1 MGTKE
6 RLKMKSQ
13 VEKNAYN
20 FQSYCTKDR
29 WCSYWY
35 QINEVL
41 ILNPASVL
49 EIGVGDKVL
58 SSYLREHTNIEYKS
72 MDLAADLSPDFLGS
86 VDNMSNISDKSFDLV
101 CAFEVLEH
109 LPFEKFS
116 QALSELKRVSRGWVI
131 ISLPHW
137 GRHFSLEIRIPYFKK
152 LHWQFKVS
160 FPKIRH
166 EFKGQHYWE
175 IGKAEYGLKKIKQ
188 KIKNIGLEIVGD
200 YVVFDS
206 PYHHFFVLKTKGL
219 K

>member
-1 MGTKE
+1 
-6 RLKMKSQ
+6 MKSQ
-13 VEKNAYN
+13 VEKKAYS
-20 FQSYCTKDR
+20 FQSYCTEDR

-58 SSYLREHTNIEYKS
+58 SSYLREHADIEYKS

-86 VDNMSNISDKSFDLV
+86 VDNMSNISDESFDLV

-116 QALSELKRVSRGWVI
+116 QALSELKRTSREWVI

-137 GRHFSLEIRIPYFKK
+137 GRHFSIEIRLPFLKK
-152 LHWQFKVS
+152 LRWQFKIS
-160 FPKIRH
+160 APAIKHIFN
-166 EFKGQHYWE
+166 GQHYWE
-175 IGKAEYGLKKIKQ
+175 IGKRGSSLKKIKS
-188 KIKNIGLEIVGD
+188 KIEENGFKIIKD
-200 YVVFDS
+200 YVAFES
-206 PYHHFFVLKTKGL
+206 PYHHFFILKK
-219 K
+219 